1 MTMNHSTT
9 PLPTAVYE
17 LLPPVL
23 AAPCLQFTDPYQRE
37 LFLLGALGVTSG
49 MLPNYY
55 SDYFNVQTGTNL
67 FCFVTGRYGTGKGAL
82 ALAYKLGEAAHRFR
96 QESAEEAKREYPFEL
111 RYYEQKKKDFY
122 AGRIKRMPTFPV
134 LQDNL
139 KLYLPGGVSK
149 KALSQLLAD
158 NKGNGVIFE
167 TEGDTLANMTQGKD
181 DFTDLLRKGFHNE
194 PASAA
199 NSKGNAE
206 QYIPRTG
213 FSIVLSGTHDQLL
226 KLIPNTDNGLF
237 SRFMYYHVQSNP
249 EFLDPFSKAQ
259 TFDHD
264 VLNRAGEALCEL
276 YTDMSFRYDQPVMFE
291 MTPEQ
296 QAKFVQHF
304 NHQKSETMAAHGD
317 EWEGIVNR
325 MGIMC
330 YRIAM
335 TLSLLHNAVPFVC
348 MEEGHGP
355 DNIVCTDGYLE
366 AAMAIQARF
375 SGFTHDAYNYLKEH
389 SKRGTTAAYSYTQQE
404 AEQCLKLNEEG
415 LSLRKISA
423 IVFGNEG
430 SFMKVKRILNAA

>member
-1 MTMNHSTT
+1 MIHSNNLLSTALYEQ
-9 PLPTAVYE
+9 LPVVIAE
-17 LLPPVL
+17 
-23 AAPCLQFTDPYQRE
+23 PCLQFSDPHQRE
-37 LFLLGALGVTSG
+37 LFLLGAIGVTSG

-96 QESAEEAKREYPFEL
+96 QESAEENKREYSSDL
-111 RYYEQKKKDFY
+111 KYYKQQEQDFY
-122 AGRIKRMPTFPV
+122 SGKIKTMPNFPV
-134 LQDNL
+134 LEDNL

-158 NKGNGVIFE
+158 NSGNGIIFE
-167 TEGDTLANMTQGKD
+167 TEGDTLANMIQGKD

-194 PASAA
+194 PASLA
-199 NSKGNAE
+199 NSKGKEE

-213 FSIVLSGTHDQLL
+213 FSMVLSGTYDQLL

-249 EFLDPFSKAQ
+249 VFLDPFSKTQ
-259 TFDHD
+259 TFNHE
-264 VLNRAGEALCEL
+264 VLQQAGDALCEL
-276 YTDMSFRYDQPVMFE
+276 YTGMCFREGNPINFE
-291 MTPEQ
+291 MTTEQ
-296 QAKFVQHF
+296 QAKFIQHF
-304 NHQKSETMAAHGD
+304 NSMKSKAMEEYGD

-325 MGIMC
+325 MGIIC

-335 TLSLLHNAVPFVC
+335 TLSILHYAKPYVC
-348 MEEGHGP
+348 MEHKHGP
-355 DNIVCTDGYLE
+355 DTITCKDADLE

-375 SGFTHDAYNYLKEH
+375 STFTYDAHDYLKEH
-389 SKRGTTAAYSYTQQE
+389 GKKGASAAYSYTQQE
-404 AEQCLKLNEEG
+404 AEQCFKLNEQG
-415 LSLRKISA
+415 MSLRKISA
-423 IVFGNEG
+423 LVFGNEG